1 MFLQVLPTA
10 SKDQQVL
17 VNLVS
22 AIRVMPIDTLVQTVH
37 LVVKQPPAI
46 QGASPV
52 TLNHFFLELFVF
64 CSLVIYFIFNL
75 FFFFF

>member
-1 MFLQVLPTA
+1 MICFSKRQVLPIA
-10 SKDQQVL
+10 SPNQQVL

-37 LVVKQPPAI
+37 SVVKQPPAI

-52 TLNHFFLELFVF
+52 
-64 CSLVIYFIFNL
+64 II
-75 FFFFF
+75 